1 MVVRRSRHAFMKR
14 IITII
19 AGLIAMTGIVAAYS
33 TTGHDVSPPNPL
45 PWAYDLAVHTLGS
58 ATNEF
63 VCIEAKRGQPALEWV
78 FTFSNTNAAQK
89 LVIVPDGWEPKCEVR
104 DVTK

>member
-1 MVVRRSRHAFMKR
+1 MKR
-14 IITII
+14 IILII
-19 AGLIAMTGIVAAYS
+19 AGLIAMTGIVTAFS
-33 TTGHDVSPPNPL
+33 TTGHGPTNSLPWTDVSPPNAL
-45 PWAYDLAVHTLGS
+45 PRAYDLAVHTLGS

-63 VCIEAKRGQPALEWV
+63 VCIEAKRGQPALVWV
-78 FTFSNTNAAQK
+78 FTFSNTNAARK